1 MHGQDCVDFVS
12 IEDRAKLLL
21 TDLQSLDLSKPMIMI
36 GHSMGGLIMKSMFIQ
51 SDQQF
56 RDNIKGMV
64 FYSTPH
70 FGSKEMV
77 ILFTY
82 MFNVLTL
89 IRLSIQNSL

>member
-36 GHSMGGLIMKSMFIQ
+36 GHSMGGLIMKSMLIQ
-51 SDQQF
+51 SDEQF
-56 RDNIKGMV
+56 RDKVKGMV

-77 ILFTY
+77 ILYLFSI
-82 MFNVLTL
+82 FDL
-89 IRLSIQNSL
+89 IFFDKL